1 LGIEGVIGMKLSKS
15 PWDSR
20 RLAQRLL
27 WFPALA
33 TATFLI
39 LVIVDW
45 RLGLSGAG
53 QRTPAVL
60 AAIGFVALV
69 AMAWI
74 ALSLGRAIT
83 APLERVTE
91 VAVGLSK
98 GDLGAGAPLHGLAS
112 RADEIGRLE
121 VAMKEMSD
129 RLNQVIGDIRGGS
142 DGVAS
147 AAGQVSATAQA
158 LSQGTSQQAASL
170 EETTSSL
177 EEMNASITQNAENSR
192 HMEEM
197 ALRAARDAEDSGQA
211 VAQTVSAM
219 QDIAERTSIV
229 EEIAYQTNLLA
240 LNAAIEAARA
250 GEHGRGFA
258 VVAAEIRRLAERS
271 QAAAKEIGSLAAASV
286 KVAERSGALLGEL
299 VPTIRR
305 TAELVQEVSA
315 ASAEQAAGVAQVNRA
330 MSLVDSVTQRNASAA
345 EELSATAEEMAAQAE
360 ALQETLSS
368 FRLGDRA
375 TATPTMARLDR
386 PASSGAVESDRNF
399 VRY

>member
-1 LGIEGVIGMKLSKS
+1 MKLSKS
-15 PWDSR
+15 PWDRR

-33 TATFLI
+33 TATFFI
-39 LVIVDW
+39 LVVVDW
-45 RLGLSGAG
+45 RLGASGAG
-53 QRTPAVL
+53 QSTPAVL
-60 AAIGFVALV
+60 AAIGFVALI

-74 ALSLGRAIT
+74 ALSLGKAIT
-83 APLERVTE
+83 APLERVTG
-91 VAVGLSK
+91 VAVGLSQ

-197 ALRAARDAEDSGQA
+197 ALQAARDAEDSGQA

-286 KVAERSGALLGEL
+286 KVAERSGSLLGEL

-360 ALQETLSS
+360 ALQETLSR

-375 TATPTMARLDR
+375 SSAPALARIDR

>member
-1 LGIEGVIGMKLSKS
+1 MKLAVM
-15 PWDSR
+15 PWDRSR
-20 RLAQRLL
+20 FAHRLL
-27 WFPALA
+27 WLPAIGGLGLVALLGIGWYLGTGAGRWGATVLALA
-33 TATFLI
+33 VVGLTVFAMWWLAT
-39 LVIVDW
+39 
-45 RLGLSGAG
+45 
-53 QRTPAVL
+53 
-60 AAIGFVALV
+60 
-69 AMAWI
+69 
-74 ALSLGRAIT
+74 SLGRGIT
-83 APLERVTE
+83 TPLERVTG
-91 VAVGLSK
+91 VAGGLAR
-98 GDLGAGAPLHGLAS
+98 GDLSAGSTLHGLPS
-112 RADEIGRLE
+112 REDEFGRLE
-121 VAMKEMSD
+121 NAMREMAD
-129 RLNQVIGDIRGGS
+129 RLTQVIGDIRGGS

-147 AAGQVSATAQA
+147 AAGQVSSTAQS

-197 ALRAARDAEDSGQA
+197 ALSSARDAEESGQA
-211 VAQTVSAM
+211 VAQTVRAM
-219 QDIAERTSIV
+219 QDIAERTSII

-271 QAAAKEIGSLAAASV
+271 QSAAKEIGSLAAASV
-286 KVAERSGALLGEL
+286 RVAEHSGALLGEL
-299 VPTIRR
+299 VPAIRR

-345 EELSATAEEMAAQAE
+345 EQLSATAQEMAAQAE
-360 ALQETLSS
+360 ALQETLGS
-368 FRLGDRA
+368 FRAAERPGI
-375 TATPTMARLDR
+375 PSG
-386 PASSGAVESDRNF
+386 PASSAGGRVERPAQRSGAVDTDAEF